1 MPAWHSAAPPP
12 ASLNINIPHVLLVTS
27 AAHQKLAAA
36 ATGRGWGGQS
46 PAESAL
52 GQDGDVGAK
61 LGGRLAQPAAR
72 GAGPGRRGRSGRRLG
87 REEGQPATAD
97 TPFKSCLFVRFKA
110 FVQASFVASSGFSV
124 LFRVFSIG
132 VFPSKDLGQGLR
144 ASEVHGGRDL

>member
-36 ATGRGWGGQS
+36 ATGRDGEVKARGER
-46 PAESAL
+46 P

-124 LFRVFSIG
+124 LFRVF
-132 VFPSKDLGQGLR
+132 L
-144 ASEVHGGRDL
+144 